1 MAPPSHDGDRH
12 GGAAF
17 RVAYWKNRGGPPFLQ
32 TSNSSASNYWYLR
45 HCGRS
50 HEARQLFRSTYMN
63 TPLRENNYRPSPLL
77 QEAANS
83 VEEERRKVCEFQGR
97 DTSRQPSIKERRV
110 SAALLRS
117 FSFLP
122 IGKVRSPLFIFLR
135 SPYFFLLS
143 YFRFKIYDQNGG
155 KFNSLN
161 RENLIFVINK
171 NIYFS
176 ISNKIVKLHET
187 LKNRTKLF
195 PMKLFKQKFTAIR
208 VCISRLWKNET
219 SCCGSQQFVRT

>member
-1 MAPPSHDGDRH
+1 M
-12 GGAAF
+12 
-17 RVAYWKNRGGPPFLQ
+17 RVP
-32 TSNSSASNYWYLR
+32 
-45 HCGRS
+45 
-50 HEARQLFRSTYMN
+50 
-63 TPLRENNYRPSPLL
+63 
-77 QEAANS
+77 
-83 VEEERRKVCEFQGR
+83 RKGY
-97 DTSRQPSIKERRV
+97 I
-110 SAALLRS
+110 SAAIDKGKTSFRRS
-117 FSFLP
+117 FTFLFL
-122 IGKVRSPLFIFLR
+122 SPDRKSAISLVHLFTLSLLFSTFL
-135 SPYFFLLS
+135 FFFFFF